1 MNIYTKIL
9 IMICFQEYEHVAYKL
24 NDIFLIINLRGLH
37 LTDASS
43 KWLQSW
49 LPIPLWGHS
58 NNSDSDPVQ
67 DTSSNQIG
75 PVPSPNRANDK
86 AVPVIDVTHFR

>member
-1 MNIYTKIL
+1 MLSKLTVIKFYSILKWLTNSISTTIQIKYNIDL
-9 IMICFQEYEHVAYKL
+9 PQ
-24 NDIFLIINLRGLH
+24 
-37 LTDASS
+37 LTEASS

-58 NNSDSDPVQ
+58 NNCDSDPVQ

-75 PVPSPNRANDK
+75 PLPSPMWANDK
-86 AVPVIDVTHFR
+86 AVPVIDVTHSR

>member
-1 MNIYTKIL
+1 M
-9 IMICFQEYEHVAYKL
+9 
-24 NDIFLIINLRGLH
+24 LIISLRGLH

-43 KWLQSW
+43 EWIQLCK
-49 LPIPLWGHS
+49 PIPPWGHS
-58 NNSDSDPVQ
+58 NNSDSDPAQ

-75 PVPSPNRANDK
+75 PLPSPKWANDK